1 MQTKP
6 YAISVLASTKLPT
19 KYGEFDCI
27 VWKSAYDNKEHI
39 LLSCGTI
46 QYMKDPILVRI
57 HSQCATSETF
67 LSMKCDCREQLHEA
81 MRMIAKQGQG
91 MIIYLHQEGRGI
103 GLTNKIKAYHVQEK
117 GFDTVEANEK
127 LGFPADLRNY
137 QSASDL
143 LHHYKI
149 QIIQLISNNP
159 HKIKHLENAGITI
172 ANRISLHIKPHD
184 VNKKYLQIKKE
195 KLGHLLDHI

>member
-46 QYMKDPILVRI
+46 QYMKDPILARI

-103 GLTNKIKAYHVQEK
+103 GLTNKIKAYALQDK
-117 GFDTVEANEK
+117 GHDTVEANEA
-127 LGFPADLRNY
+127 LGFP
-137 QSASDL
+137 SDARS
-143 LHHYKI
+143 YKI
-149 QIIQLISNNP
+149 AKDILNDLGVSSIYLLNFFSFKP
-159 HKIKHLENAGITI
+159 F
-172 ANRISLHIKPHD
+172 ANTKP
-184 VNKKYLQIKKE
+184 Q
-195 KLGHLLDHI
+195 